1 MDFPPSIW
9 SSDLPE
15 YDPLM
20 KLTLSQIEAYERDGF
35 LSGLRVVPTDQARQY
50 QLAYDQLESELGR
63 DKCALGL
70 LDRHFDQR
78 FIWDIAT
85 TPNVLDVVESLIG
98 PDILLLATHFF
109 CKYGPPDRF
118 VAWHQDVTYWG
129 LEPAESITAWYALD
143 DSDTGNGCMR
153 AIPGTHKRDIVEHGK
168 SGTGKNLLSVDQ
180 EIAVT
185 DEDEKNA
192 VDLVMKA
199 GEISLHDGKVFHGS
213 LPNRSTRR
221 RCGLTLR
228 YIAPH
233 VKQVV
238 VHPGQRPYKPILVRG
253 KDRQQ
258 HFGTTARPFELVQV

>member
-1 MDFPPSIW
+1 MH
-9 SSDLPE
+9 
-15 YDPLM
+15 
-20 KLTLSQIEAYERDGF
+20 LSKNQIAAYEQDGF
-35 LSGLRVVPTDQARQY
+35 LFGIRVVSPEKAKEFQESY
-50 QLAYDQLESELGR
+50 NKLEAELGR
-63 DKCALGL
+63 DKCATGL
-70 LDRHFDQR
+70 LDRHYDQR

-109 CKYGPPDRF
+109 CKYGPSDKF

-153 AIPGTHKRDIVEHGK
+153 AIPGTHRRDIVEHGK

-180 EIAVT
+180 EIAVSA
-185 DEDEKNA
+185 EDEKRA
-192 VDLVMKA
+192 VDLILKA

-213 LPNRSTRR
+213 LANRSPRR

-228 YIAPH
+228 YIPPR
-233 VKQVV
+233 VKQVAV
-238 VHPGQRPYKPILVRG
+238 LPGQRPYRPILVRG
-253 KDRQQ
+253 RDDQNN
-258 HFGTTARPFELVQV
+258 FDPVTPPFAQAQG